1 MPYLITLIIF
11 LAFFFFMLRGI
22 QRAEFSFGANTA
34 ELDERLVSQA
44 RSYRDALDDVPEA
57 AVHCLVF
64 LDGTKGLNID
74 NIARQMSLQDE
85 MFHNYRVASEG
96 ELKKQIVIHGASL
109 SPRIKLEIVKNPAF
123 QNAEPASRL
132 ASSNYY
138 WPQAS
143 EDLANSRL
151 AILCFCEEAGR
162 ALDQSIFLSFLL
174 QTVFSMKI
182 NACGAIWNR
191 RQAISAQTMVDEFKV
206 VSKSLP
212 SHFWVAVDT
221 YVDEDGQV
229 CGFTEGLEDYG
240 KPEFEAVAA
249 PENPLELRRRLE
261 GYTSYALDGCA
272 EIMNGDTIGGDRQEK
287 IKLQKTPSKLGLPGW
302 VFRMDYLKESD
313 DQPWKE

>member
-22 QRAEFSFGANTA
+22 QRAESSFGANTA
-34 ELDERLVSQA
+34 ELDEQLLAQT
-44 RSYRDALDDVPEA
+44 RSYRDVLGDVPKG

-64 LDGTKGLNID
+64 LDGIKGLNID

-85 MFHNYRVASEG
+85 MFHNYRAASEG
-96 ELKKQIVIHGASL
+96 ELKKQIVIHGVNL

-138 WPQAS
+138 WPEAS
-143 EDLANSRL
+143 EDLSNSKL
-151 AILCFCEEAGR
+151 AMLCYCEEAGR

-182 NACGAIWNR
+182 NASGAIWNR
-191 RQAISAQTMVDEFKV
+191 RQAISVQTMADEFKI

-212 SHFWVAVDT
+212 CHFWVAVDT
-221 YVDEDGQV
+221 YVDKHGQV
-229 CGFTEGLEDYG
+229 CGFTEGLEDYA
-240 KPEFEAVAA
+240 KTEFEAVAA

-261 GYTSYALDGCA
+261 GFTSYALDGCT
-272 EIMNGDTIGGDRQEK
+272 EIMNGDTIGGDTHEK
-287 IKLQKTPSKLGLPGW
+287 VKLQKTTSQLGRPGW
-302 VFRMDYLKESD
+302 VFRMDYL
-313 DQPWKE
+313 